1 MSIFLLFISNLYE
14 YETFSFLRRVTFKFI
29 FCLCYLTNCINF
41 LMFEIWSCWS
51 IFQSAT
57 YVPKKYL
64 YSVGCVNVPAMCVK
78 LNLLVA
84 LLKFYIWILM
94 SFLNTS
100 IISYENFELKISYYD
115 IIVVD
120 NDDFFLL
127 VLLISAHYVLGY
139 VVVCNYFNI
148 IIPFLRIIP
157 LIV

>member
-1 MSIFLLFISNLYE
+1 
-14 YETFSFLRRVTFKFI
+14 
-29 FCLCYLTNCINF
+29 
-41 LMFEIWSCWS
+41 
-51 IFQSAT
+51 
-57 YVPKKYL
+57 
-64 YSVGCVNVPAMCVK
+64 
-78 LNLLVA
+78 
-84 LLKFYIWILM
+84 M

-127 VLLISAHYVLGY
+127 VLLISAHVLGY
-139 VVVCNYFNI
+139 VVVCNKFNI